1 MDYRRKIAV
10 LDSKPSFH
18 NGSILENIFFE
29 SEEHNATWA
38 IECARNAG
46 LHDDILGQP
55 GGYATLVS
63 AQGNSL
69 SSGQQQ
75 RLLLARALYTRPR
88 FLILDE
94 PTAHLDALTER
105 AVVERLLELEATVIV
120 VTHNPTVLAL
130 FPSLLKVDQGTVTRL
145 RRC

>member
-1 MDYRRKIAV
+1 M
-10 LDSKPSFH
+10 
-18 NGSILENIFFE
+18 
-29 SEEHNATWA
+29 
-38 IECARNAG
+38 
-46 LHDDILGQP
+46 HDDILGQP